1 MLAYDYPLLDVFVS
15 MTFFFLFVIWIFLL
29 FKVITDL
36 FRDHEQSGLAKAV
49 WVVFL
54 ILLPYIGVVAY
65 IFAHGREMSL
75 RSFEFEQHRSMQLP
89 RLTDGHRRRGD
100 LVPRGRLGGR
110 GRELVANL
118 VRGERHQR
126 PRRRAVQVAF
136 DLLADDERALVAGI
150 EAVAGHQASP
160 GIELRRGLGEQGSEV
175 GDERVLVGVEP
186 GVHDDV
192 VAGLEHLMGE
202 LLAVP

>member
-54 ILLPYIGVVAY
+54 ILLPYIGVVSY

-75 RSFEFEQHRSMQLP
+75 RSFEFEQHRAMQL
-89 RLTDGHRRRGD
+89 
-100 LVPRGRLGGR
+100 
-110 GRELVANL
+110 
-118 VRGERHQR
+118 
-126 PRRRAVQVAF
+126 
-136 DLLADDERALVAGI
+136 
-150 EAVAGHQASP
+150 
-160 GIELRRGLGEQGSEV
+160 
-175 GDERVLVGVEP
+175 RV
-186 GVHDDV
+186 
-192 VAGLEHLMGE
+192 
-202 LLAVP
+202 